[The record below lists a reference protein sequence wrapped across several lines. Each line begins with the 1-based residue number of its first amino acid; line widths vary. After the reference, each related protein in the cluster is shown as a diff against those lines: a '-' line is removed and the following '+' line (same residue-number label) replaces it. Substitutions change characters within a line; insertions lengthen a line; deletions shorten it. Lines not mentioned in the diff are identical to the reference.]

1 MKLVHPTVLVADDDL
16 RCRDSVQEA
25 LERVGYRTVAAET
38 GREAVEVARAGAAHV
53 GIFDVH
59 MPELSGVDALEMLR
73 LERIE
78 IPVIVMTSD
87 RSEELHERIRLAGA
101 VDLVPK
107 PIDLVAIRGAVRHVI
122 ERYC

>member
-25 LERVGYRTVAAET
+25 LERVGYPTVAAET
-38 GREAVEVARAGAAHV
+38 GREAVDVMRSGAAHL

-59 MPELSGVDALEMLR
+59 MPELSGVDALELLR
-73 LERIE
+73 REHIE

-101 VDLVPK
+101 VDLVSK
-107 PIDLVAIRGAVRHVI
+107 PIDLVVIRGVVRHAV
-122 ERYC
+122 EHYC